1 MLSDKLTAEEKT
13 AALKEATES
22 TDWVYDAI
30 KKICEDN
37 ENWEKTVRLSDE
49 ERADF
54 FRNTD
59 DRIKLNDIIVE
70 KNFWSLLD
78 KSEIFSDQYFRK
90 IFNFRFYGERSDF
103 DFCPIL
109 KIGRSWSGVWGFH
122 QQAICTHIVRA
133 KSMLATSCGGQLSA
147 TPFRTPFARKIVKI
161 MELVE
166 IWQKIKQRESS

>member
-1 MLSDKLTAEEKT
+1 MKSLGKERTTQEVIKMLSDKLTA
-13 AALKEATES
+13 A
-22 TDWVYDAI
+22 
-30 KKICEDN
+30 
-37 ENWEKTVRLSDE
+37 DE

-109 KIGRSWSGVWGFH
+109 KIGRS
-122 QQAICTHIVRA
+122 
-133 KSMLATSCGGQLSA
+133 
-147 TPFRTPFARKIVKI
+147 
-161 MELVE
+161 
-166 IWQKIKQRESS
+166 

>member
-13 AALKEATES
+13 AALKEATGS

-103 DFCPIL
+103 
-109 KIGRSWSGVWGFH
+109 
-122 QQAICTHIVRA
+122 
-133 KSMLATSCGGQLSA
+133 
-147 TPFRTPFARKIVKI
+147 
-161 MELVE
+161 
-166 IWQKIKQRESS
+166 